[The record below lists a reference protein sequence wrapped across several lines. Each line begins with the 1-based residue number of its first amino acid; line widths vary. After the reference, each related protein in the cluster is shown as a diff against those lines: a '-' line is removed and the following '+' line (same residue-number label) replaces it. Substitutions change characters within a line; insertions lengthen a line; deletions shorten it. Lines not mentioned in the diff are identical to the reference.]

1 MSQLDGQECRE
12 EKVFVADEQVRY
24 SRHLLLPEVGLSGQA
39 KLKRSSVLLVG
50 LGGLGSPLAMY
61 LAAAGIG
68 RIGLVDG
75 DCVDLSNLQ
84 RQIIHATDRIGVS
97 KVQSAATAIRAI
109 NPHVVVD
116 CHRAFF
122 TTDNAI
128 SLGREYDLIIDG
140 TDNFATRYLVNDV
153 CVLLGKPN
161 CYGSVYRFEG
171 QASVFGHQ
179 GGPCY
184 RCLFSVPPPVGL
196 VPGCADAGVLGVL
209 PGMVGTIQATEAI
222 KILLEIGETLSG
234 KLLLIDSLSMQFR
247 KLSIRRNPSCPV
259 CGERPTI
266 FGIEPD
272 NYRFEACA
280 GSEIGEKS
288 AISVEKLRT
297 MREQAEPHC
306 LLDVR
311 ESFEYKICNLGGM
324 LIPLGELEDRL
335 GELPRDRLIVVH
347 CKSGVRSRRAA
358 NLLRQRGFERVLN
371 LEGGILQWIESFN
384 DGMQVY

>member
-1 MSQLDGQECRE
+1 MSQHVGPVGEEQEA
-12 EKVFVADEQVRY
+12 FIADEQVRY
-24 SRHLLLPEVGLSGQA
+24 SRHLMLPEVGLSGQA

-50 LGGLGSPLAMY
+50 LGGLGSPLAVY

-75 DCVDLSNLQ
+75 DFVELSNLQ
-84 RQIIHATDRIGVS
+84 RQIVHTTDRIGVS
-97 KVQSAATAIRAI
+97 KVQSAATAIRAV

-122 TTDNAI
+122 TPENAI

-140 TDNFATRYLVNDV
+140 TDNFATRYLVNDL

-161 CYGSVYRFEG
+161 CYGSIYRFEG
-171 QASVFGHQ
+171 QASVWGYR

-184 RCLFSVPPPVGL
+184 RCLFPVPPPVGL
-196 VPGCADAGVLGVL
+196 IPSCADAGVLGVL
-209 PGMVGTIQATEAI
+209 PGLVGTIQATEAI

-247 KLSIRRNPSCPV
+247 KLSIRRNPNCPV
-259 CGERPTI
+259 CGDRPTI
-266 FGIEPD
+266 SGIEPD
-272 NYRFEACA
+272 NYRFDACPES
-280 GSEIGEKS
+280 GVREEGV
-288 AISVEKLRT
+288 ISVEKLRT
-297 MREQAEPHC
+297 MREQADPLF

-311 ESFEYKICNLGGM
+311 ESFEYKICNLGGL
-324 LIPLGELEDRL
+324 LIPIGELEERL

-347 CKSGVRSRRAA
+347 CKSGVRGRRAV
-358 NLLRQRGFERVLN
+358 NLLRQRGFEKVLN
-371 LEGGILQWIESFN
+371 LEGGILQWIESFD
-384 DGMQVY
+384 DGMQAY